1 MFTAEDYI
9 DGLGMQAH
17 VEGGYCRELFQSKQR
32 SEDRPLASSIY
43 YLLKAGQV
51 SKLHRLK
58 ADELWLY
65 HCGTPLLI
73 HQIDEVG
80 ALSTARLGLAVDRGE
95 LPQVL
100 VTGNRIFG
108 AELAEPKGFCLV
120 SCVVSPGFDYRDF
133 ELFSG
138 SELARS
144 YPQHTDLI
152 QRLNGS

>member
-1 MFTAEDYI
+1 VLTAEEYVS
-9 DGLGMQAH
+9 GLGMQAH
-17 VEGGYCRELFQSKQR
+17 VEGGYCRELFQSGQTAGQ
-32 SEDRPLASSIY
+32 RPLASSIY

-58 ADELWLY
+58 SDELWLY

-73 HQIDEVG
+73 HQIDETG
-80 ALSTARLGLAVDRGE
+80 TLSTARLGLAVDQGE

-100 VTGNRIFG
+100 VAGNRIFG
-108 AELAEPKGFCLV
+108 AELSDNKGFCLV

-138 SELARS
+138 SELSRL
-144 YPQHTDLI
+144 YPQYTELI
-152 QRLNGS
+152 RRLNGT